1 MTDRQENLLTAYKAM
16 LDYLALNNTIWT
28 IDTVFAAS
36 VSDLELKVFEIN
48 AQKDKQMIAIKGY
61 ATNKKNKKSELAT
74 SLMFIV
80 GRMQSYAAASESEG
94 LLDNLQYSFGKLYK
108 MRDTALGG
116 FVNDVLL
123 RANELLPELATYG
136 INAGTLTNLETLYAS
151 YVELLSKPR
160 VAISERKIA
169 TDRLKIL
176 FNEGSKILSLRLDK
190 DIQVFEEPNPDF
202 YDGYWNVRE
211 IVDNTGRKIQIRGT
225 VKDLLTSGPIKG
237 VTLKLLGFDNTVK
250 TSKTGGFSLKGLE
263 PMSYELEILKTGYK
277 SKVLNNIKVEAD
289 KLTKINILLEKENS
303 LSTFQTGNV
312 LSILSGATANQ
323 IVAPSGGTLLNKLLK
338 LTVTAGGPIKVSA
351 SKIAGVH
358 NSLLSLMMNPGEQ
371 KTIAMTEIG
380 EPGSTNLVITNYGS
394 IPASVSVQPGILELL
409 R

>member
-28 IDTVFAAS
+28 GDTVFAAS
-36 VSDLELKVFEIN
+36 VSALELKVFDIN
-48 AQKDKQMIAIKGY
+48 AERDKQMVAIKGH
-61 ATNKKNKKSELAT
+61 ATDKKIKKRELAT
-74 SLMFIV
+74 SLMFII
-80 GRMQSYAAASESEG
+80 GRMQSYGAASGDDG

-108 MRDTALGG
+108 MRDTLLGG
-116 FVNDVLL
+116 VVGDILL
-123 RANELLPELATYG
+123 RANGLITELATYG
-136 INAGTLTNLETLYAS
+136 INAGILTDLEALYTA
-151 YVELLSKPR
+151 YVDLLSKPR

-169 TDRLKIL
+169 TDRLKDL
-176 FNEGSKILSLRLDK
+176 FTDGNKILSLRLDK
-190 DIQVFEEPNPDF
+190 DIQVFGESNPDF

-237 VTLKLLGFDNTVK
+237 VTLKLLGFGNTIK
-250 TSKTGGFSLKGLE
+250 TSKTGVFSLKGLE

-277 SKVLNNIKVEAD
+277 PKVLDNIKVEAG

-303 LSTFQTGNV
+303 LATFQTGNV

-323 IVAPSGGTLLNKLLK
+323 IVSPSGGTMLNKLLK
-338 LTVTAGGPIKVSA
+338 LSVTAGGPIKVSA

-380 EPGSTNLVITNYGS
+380 EPGSSNLVITNYGS
-394 IPASVSVQPGILELL
+394 ITASVNVQPGILELL